1 MLEIVIFSAIL
12 TKLNNPMTIKIN
24 MKCKCHK
31 RKEIFKFLGRKVY
44 RFSFDRRRKRYGK
57 DGFDKLDKKITTR
70 KRIFDEA
77 RQSRINQYKIYI
89 SGIKY

>member
-57 DGFDKLDKKITTR
+57 DVFDKLDKK
-70 KRIFDEA
+70 A
-77 RQSRINQYKIYI
+77 RQSRINQCKIYI
-89 SGIKY
+89 SRIKY